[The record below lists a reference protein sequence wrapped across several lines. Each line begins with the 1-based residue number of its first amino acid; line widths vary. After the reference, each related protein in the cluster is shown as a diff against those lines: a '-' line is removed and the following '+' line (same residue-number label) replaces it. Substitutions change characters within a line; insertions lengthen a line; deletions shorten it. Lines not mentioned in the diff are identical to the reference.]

1 MTRRRKL
8 FTGIL
13 TVLFLLAGAALQ
25 AGMGDGEQSVTAAGT
40 AEALSATSVECIW
53 VIITAKAANT
63 GSVYFGG
70 STVDATRGT
79 PLLPGESA
87 GIPGITPY
95 NLYDLALIYVDAAVN
110 GEGVTFTYF
119 SR

>member
-1 MTRRRKL
+1 MTGRKW

-13 TVLFLLAGAALQ
+13 TVVFLLAGIALQ
-25 AGMGDGEQSVTAAGT
+25 AGMGDGKKTVTAAGT
-40 AEALSATSVECIW
+40 AEALASTSTECIW
-53 VIITAKAANT
+53 VIVTAKPANT
-63 GSVYFGG
+63 GSVYIGG

-79 PLLPGESA
+79 PLLPGESV

-110 GEGVTFTYF
+110 GEGVTFSYF